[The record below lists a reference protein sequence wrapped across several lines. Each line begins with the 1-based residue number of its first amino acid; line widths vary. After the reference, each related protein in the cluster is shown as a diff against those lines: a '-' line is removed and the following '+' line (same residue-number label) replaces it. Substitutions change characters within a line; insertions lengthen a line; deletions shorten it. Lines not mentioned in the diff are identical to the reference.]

1 VFLQLSCIDLFATKW
16 AFQHIEN
23 YDLQE
28 AFLPKLTYSSQGNN
42 ALDAAAYNI
51 DGFLGR

>member
-1 VFLQLSCIDLFATKW
+1 VCEISHTLNTIQCVQ
-16 AFQHIEN
+16 FQHIEN